1 MKGLTAMQL
10 NADTIFEAAM
20 NLPENER
27 LDLASRL
34 LDTIPPGTT
43 SSDDPEFIAELDR
56 RFNDG
61 GATISWSEIRDRK

>member
-1 MKGLTAMQL
+1 MHLTPDA
-10 NADTIFEAAM
+10 IFEAAM

-34 LDTIPPGTT
+34 LDTVPPGIMST
-43 SSDDPEFIAELDR
+43 DDPAFIAELNR

-61 GATISWSEIRDRK
+61 SPTIPWSEIRDRK